1 MVIPNV
7 FDVGLHNNP
16 NFSHYRIEKY
26 YDQRGFIYNL
36 LRAILTDIEIKPIL
50 ITKNNVSVN
59 KSNGITTIKLDNLC
73 FTLSRIFLEVKSGV
87 ICVSILWYFTIIY
100 VFKYIGYDSIIFIK
114 ILFQVIWNIIIKA
127 LIIWYRPNNPQ
138 SGGGVE
144 LNG

>member
-87 ICVSILWYFTIIY
+87 ICVSIL
-100 VFKYIGYDSIIFIK
+100 
-114 ILFQVIWNIIIKA
+114 
-127 LIIWYRPNNPQ
+127 
-138 SGGGVE
+138 
-144 LNG
+144 